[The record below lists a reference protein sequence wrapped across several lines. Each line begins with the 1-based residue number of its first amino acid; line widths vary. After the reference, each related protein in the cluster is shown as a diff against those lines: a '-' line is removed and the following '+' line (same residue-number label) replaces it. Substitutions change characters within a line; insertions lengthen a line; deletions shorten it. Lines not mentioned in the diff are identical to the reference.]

1 MRARVQPNEDA
12 ANAREASSINVT
24 PLLTLRD
31 VRQRLNVGMS
41 TVYQLVESRRLRAAK
56 VQGQWRVKAEDLEAY
71 IESRMQAPAVTPP
84 KPSVFDADRELPKV
98 AQSWFS

>member
-1 MRARVQPNEDA
+1 MGMP
-12 ANAREASSINVT
+12 SVT

-31 VRQRLNVGMS
+31 VRERLNVGMS

-71 IESRMQAPAVTPP
+71 IESRMQALAVAPT
-84 KPSVFDADRELPKV
+84 KPRVVDADRALPKV
-98 AQSWFS
+98 ARSWFS